1 MADCASTGGIL
12 LLYRKGGSPRDHN
25 LLALLYHS
33 NKEGG
38 CKLNKLSE
46 ILAQGSITIS
56 GIHHTIK
63 RFQQN
68 ARDDETLGRYDFREA
83 YIGISDGL
91 PKEVAE
97 MILLHEIIHGILDTT
112 GIEVSEEIV
121 STLASG
127 LYATLKG

>member
-1 MADCASTGGIL
+1 M
-12 LLYRKGGSPRDHN
+12 
-25 LLALLYHS
+25 
-33 NKEGG
+33 
-38 CKLNKLSE
+38 NKLSE